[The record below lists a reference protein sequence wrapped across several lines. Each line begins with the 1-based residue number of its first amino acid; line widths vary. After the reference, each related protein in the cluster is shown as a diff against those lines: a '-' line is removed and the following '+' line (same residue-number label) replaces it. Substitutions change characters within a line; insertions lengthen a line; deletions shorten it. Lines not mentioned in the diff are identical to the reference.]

1 MINLENIN
9 VSKKLI
15 LAVVLGVFTLAF
27 AGQFYENVDAHELM
41 VLQDPV
47 DGDLHIYTTP
57 GWKPQWFGKVTK
69 YPLRAEYVFN
79 DEPSSKK
86 LQFNDGGVGWLY
98 GAVNWEMPLDTE
110 SVVRIHKKYGS
121 AEAVEKQAVARMIDN
136 AVYLAGPL
144 MSSTESSGE
153 RRAELV
159 HYINDQAENG
169 VYVTVTEAVKSLDP
183 ITGAETVARVARIVK
198 DDKGGSKRQQD
209 SILNEFDIRLLPI
222 SITNLDYDDAVEKQ
236 IAERQKATT
245 QVQIAQANA
254 RKAQQDTITVEEQ
267 GKANA
272 ATQKWEQEALKA
284 KAVVAAQQEFEV
296 AAIQA
301 KQRLDVAALDARAAA
316 ETKRKEILLGEG
328 EAERKRLAMHADGA
342 LTQKLEAYKEVSQMY
357 ATAIGAYTGSWVP
370 AIQMGDSGGKSVNG
384 AQDLINL
391 LTAKTAKDL
400 SLDMGVK
407 GQ

>member
-1 MINLENIN
+1 MLPIV

-15 LAVVLGVFTLAF
+15 LAASLGLFALIF

-41 VLQDPV
+41 VLQDPI
-47 DGDLHIYTTP
+47 DGDLHIFTTP
-57 GWKPQWFGKVTK
+57 GWKAQLFGKVTK

-98 GAVNWEMPLDTE
+98 GAVNWEMPLDNE
-110 SVVRIHKKYGS
+110 SIIKIHTKYGS
-121 AEAVEKQAVARMIDN
+121 AQAVEQQAVARMIDN

-169 VYVTVTEAVKSLDP
+169 VYVTITEPIKSLDP
-183 ITGAETVARVARIVK
+183 ITGAETVARVARIVENPETK
-198 DDKGGSKRQQD
+198 KAKRQQD
-209 SILNEFDIRLLPI
+209 SILNEFNIRLLPI

-236 IAERQKATT
+236 ISQRQLATT

-267 GKANA
+267 GKATA
-272 ATQKWEQEALKA
+272 AEEKWKQEAIKA
-284 KAVVAAQQEFEV
+284 KAIVEAQQEYEV
-296 AAIQA
+296 ASLNA
-301 KQRLDVAALDARAAA
+301 KQRLDVAALDAKAAE
-316 ETKRKEILLGEG
+316 ETKRKEILLGQG
-328 EAERKRLAMHADGA
+328 EAERKRLVMNADGA
-342 LTQKLEAYKEVSQMY
+342 LEKKLETYKEVSQMY

-370 AIQMGDSGGKSVNG
+370 AIQMGDSGSKSANG

-400 SLDMGVK
+400 SLDLGVK

>member
-1 MINLENIN
+1 MLN
-9 VSKKLI
+9 KGFI
-15 LAVVLGVFTLAF
+15 LACIFGVFALIF
-27 AGQFYENVDAHELM
+27 SGKFYENVDAHELM
-41 VLQDPV
+41 VLQDAL
-47 DGDLHIYTTP
+47 DGELHVFTNS
-57 GWKPQWFGKVTK
+57 GWKTQMFGKVTK

-110 SVVRIHKKYGS
+110 SVITIHKKYGS
-121 AEAVEKQAVARMIDN
+121 PEAVEQQAVARMIDN

-169 VYVTVTEAVKSLDP
+169 VYVTITEAIKSLDP

-209 SILNEFDIRLLPI
+209 SILNEFNIRLLPI

-236 IAERQKATT
+236 ISERQKATT

-272 ATQKWEQEALKA
+272 AAAKWEQETLKA
-284 KAVVAAQQEFEV
+284 RAVVEAQQKLEV
-296 AAIQA
+296 A
-301 KQRLDVAALDARAAA
+301 VLDAKAA
-316 ETKRKEILLGEG
+316 EQTKRKEILLGEG
-328 EAERKRLAMHADGA
+328 EAERKRMVMSADGA
-342 LTQKLEAYKEVSQMY
+342 LEKKLDAYKAVSALY
-357 ATAIGAYTGSWVP
+357 ADAMAKYTGSWVP
-370 AIQMGDSGGKSVNG
+370 QIQMGGQGAGQTMNG
-384 AQDLINL
+384 AQDLVNL
-391 LTAKTAKDL
+391 LTIKTAKDL
-400 SLDMGVK
+400 GLDMSIARK
-407 GQ
+407 

>member
-1 MINLENIN
+1 MIDVSEIN

-15 LAVVLGVFTLAF
+15 LAAILGLFTLVF

-47 DGDLHIYTTP
+47 DGELHVYTSA

-69 YPLRAEYVFN
+69 YPLRSEYVFN

-98 GAVNWEMPLDTE
+98 GAVNWEMPLDAE
-110 SVVRIHKKYGS
+110 SVIRIHKKYGS

-169 VYVTVTEAVKSLDP
+169 IYVTVTEAVKSTDP
-183 ITGAETVARVARIVK
+183 ITGAETVARVARIV
-198 DDKGGSKRQQD
+198 DDGKGGVKRQQD
-209 SILNEFDIRLLPI
+209 SILNEFNIRLLPI

-236 IAERQKATT
+236 ISERQKATT

-267 GKANA
+267 GKADA
-272 ATQKWEQEALKA
+272 AKSKWEQETIKA
-284 KAVVAAQQEFEV
+284 KAVVEAQQKLEV
-296 AAIQA
+296 ATLAA
-301 KQRLDVAALDARAAA
+301 KEAEQRKL
-316 ETKRKEILLGEG
+316 EQILLGEG
-328 EAERKRLAMHADGA
+328 EAERKRLVMSADGA
-342 LTQKLEAYKEVSQMY
+342 LEKKLETYEKVNAMY
-357 ATAIGAYTGSWVP
+357 ADAIKGYQGNWVP
-370 AIQMGDSGGKSVNG
+370 SIQMGDAGGKGVNG
-384 AQDLINL
+384 AQDLIGL

-400 SLDMGVK
+400 SLDLGVK
-407 GQ
+407 GR